1 MYVSIEAEV
10 SLLHTPQSK
19 KEPIFYAG
27 KIQRYPGH
35 PAPAVP
41 ILFAGHLS
49 STCLCYLDIDAGFL
63 IFRISITACLLF
75 TAIAKTSTHAVIS
88 LQILTVILH
97 FRLENGFK

>member
-1 MYVSIEAEV
+1 MYVSREAEV
-10 SLLHTPQSK
+10 SLLHTPQIRK
-19 KEPIFYAG
+19 NQY
-27 KIQRYPGH
+27 
-35 PAPAVP
+35 
-41 ILFAGHLS
+41 
-49 STCLCYLDIDAGFL
+49 STYICSLDIDAGFL

>member
-27 KIQRYPGH
+27 RIQRYP
-35 PAPAVP
+35 
-41 ILFAGHLS
+41 GHLS